1 MRVVARNAAMK
12 RIPREIDGLIWQLTE
27 EGTPAALDQ
36 FRARYPDYSAV
47 LDQRLDMVKRLKKSV
62 PAAKPEARPRFRP
75 QARVVEREF
84 RWSVPVVLLAFG
96 AIAVA
101 AYTAISSNSQSAK
114 TIQATPKVAPKPL
127 AQGFVPPAEPVVT
140 KETSPPAAP
149 VKEKPAAD
157 PEQEIP
163 AYLQPQT
170 LAIRGAK
177 LSSVL
182 RAVAGQ
188 GKFGITIGPGMAD
201 PTITVDYRG
210 QNSIEIL
217 EDLGRQYA
225 FTPFD
230 QGDGSVVI
238 IPARDPNE
246 KVNDSAGS
254 KTSPSGTPEDG
265 SVSIQPHKIETKS
278 GETR

>member
-1 MRVVARNAAMK
+1 MK
-12 RIPREIDGLIWQLTE
+12 RIPREIEELIWRLTE

-36 FRARYPDYSAV
+36 FRARYPDYSDI

-62 PAAKPEARPRFRP
+62 PAPKPEARPRFRP
-75 QARVVEREF
+75 QPRVVEREF
-84 RWSVPVVLLAFG
+84 RWSLPVVVLAFA
-96 AIAVA
+96 AISVA
-101 AYTAISSNSQSAK
+101 AYTAITAKSAAVK
-114 TIQATPKVAPKPL
+114 APQKPPQAVPKQL
-127 AQGFVPPAEPVVT
+127 AQGFPPPAEPVVT
-140 KETSPPAAP
+140 KQTDQPIKESPTPEP
-149 VKEKPAAD
+149 VA
-157 PEQEIP
+157 EIP

-182 RAVAGQ
+182 QAVAGQ

-201 PTITVDYRG
+201 PTISVDYHG
-210 QNSIEIL
+210 VNSIQIL

-238 IPARDPNE
+238 IPARDPNVKVPPE
-246 KVNDSAGS
+246 KVNENGETKPSA
-254 KTSPSGTPEDG
+254 SGTTEDG
-265 SVSIQPHKIETKS
+265 SVTIQPHKAPTNLGAPTKS
-278 GETR
+278 GESR